1 MTTECKPDALGDLWT
16 SHRMEQGQCRRQNGE
31 KEKEAAAERRHSAP
45 TFTKQPDQT
54 LSEAELSENV
64 QLHLSRESLFL

>member
-1 MTTECKPDALGDLWT
+1 MTTECKPDALGGLWT
-16 SHRMEQGQCRRQNGE
+16 SHLMEEGQCRRQNGE
-31 KEKEAAAERRHSAP
+31 KEKEAETERRHSAP

-54 LSEAELSENV
+54 LSEAELSGNV